1 MACITTVPPSI
12 ILSLH
17 QINLRHVRV
26 SAIMMPLGR
35 HLQRRG
41 PGFTCSQNLQTLF
54 TTLENLE
61 KVAGGTLHTYERK
74 LYPHNK
80 AEKTSSGSLGTH
92 FVAKSSL
99 IVYAT

>member
-80 AEKTSSGSLGTH
+80 AESRERRRLKQVWGPILSQS
-92 FVAKSSL
+92 
-99 IVYAT
+99 